1 MDVQRYLE
9 ILELQPGAS
18 LEELNQAYKDLV
30 NIWHPDRFA
39 HNPRLKGKAET
50 KLKEVNQAYEALR
63 PLLSSGLGLGKNA
76 KPGSREQA
84 QADGGVERGTSSVH
98 HQAGAKSQTEA
109 LVEASTANVL
119 RMWSY
124 LSTRLRRLVA
134 EQVQAFKEGART
146 DQQGA
151 NRDQDSGM
159 DGGIGKGRGRTR
171 GHHMRRGK
179 RRGGGRGRMGGGAA

>member
-1 MDVQRYLE
+1 MNVKRYLE

-39 HNPRLKGKAET
+39 HNPRLKGKAEK

-63 PLLSSGLGLGKNA
+63 PLLSSGSGLGKNR
-76 KPGSREQA
+76 KPGSRGHA
-84 QADGGVERGTSSVH
+84 QADAGIEEETSSVH

-124 LSTRLRRLVA
+124 LSTRLRRLVV
-134 EQVQAFKEGART
+134 EQVQAFKEGAYT

-151 NRDQDSGM
+151 NRSQGSSVGR
-159 DGGIGKGRGRTR
+159 GKGKGRGRSR
-171 GHHMRRGK
+171 RQRMGRGK
-179 RRGGGRGRMGGGAA
+179 GRAGGRGRMGGRSA

>member
-1 MDVQRYLE
+1 MNVKRYLE

-39 HNPRLKGKAET
+39 HNPRLKGKAEK

-63 PLLSSGLGLGKNA
+63 PLLSSGSGLGKNR
-76 KPGSREQA
+76 KPGSRGHA
-84 QADGGVERGTSSVH
+84 QADAGIEEETSSVRRH
-98 HQAGAKSQTEA
+98 AGAKSQTEA

-124 LSTRLRRLVA
+124 LSTRLRRLVVGFRHSRREHTQINRGQTEA
-134 EQVQAFKEGART
+134 KVAAWAGAKERAGG
-146 DQQGA
+146 DLDA
-151 NRDQDSGM
+151 NAWEGEKEEPAVE
-159 DGGIGKGRGRTR
+159 GE
-171 GHHMRRGK
+171 
-179 RRGGGRGRMGGGAA
+179 

>member
-1 MDVQRYLE
+1 MNVKRYLE

-39 HNPRLKGKAET
+39 HNPRLKGKAEK

-63 PLLSSGLGLGKNA
+63 PLLSSGSGLGKNA
-76 KPGSREQA
+76 RQGSRGQA
-84 QADGGVERGTSSVH
+84 QADAGIEEETSSVH
-98 HQAGAKSQTEA
+98 HHAGAKSQTEA

-124 LSTRLRRLVA
+124 LSTRLRRLVG
-134 EQVQAFKEGART
+134 EQVQAFKEGAYT

-151 NRDQDSGM
+151 NRGQGSCVEVGRGEDRGRPRRQRMGR
-159 DGGIGKGRGRTR
+159 GKGRA
-171 GHHMRRGK
+171 
-179 RRGGGRGRMGGGAA
+179 GGRGRKGGRSA